1 MSDKG
6 YLMAQVIRN
15 EYSEELETRIDKKVR
30 NVFFLCSDLSG
41 KDYYVFQGNNKSLLG
56 MLEVDPIT
64 ETRRW
69 V

>member
-30 NVFFLCSDLSG
+30 NVFFLCSGLNG

-56 MLEVDPIT
+56 MLEVDPTT